1 MKNVLHYKGYSAK
14 PEYSAEDQVFYGKIL
29 GIDDLV
35 DFYTENAKEL
45 EQEFHAAVDD
55 YLAFCQEVGKQPQK
69 EFSGTFNV
77 RISPE
82 LHRKTFRKA
91 QEDGIAL
98 NKVVENA
105 LTEYLSPAWHENR
118 TVILPEEMAKMYSA
132 EEQTVDTAP
141 DDASHL
147 ALWKRNWTVVNGR
160 TEMKKRC

>member
-82 LHRKTFRKA
+82 LHRKAFRRMS
-91 QEDGIAL
+91 ERFF
-98 NKVVENA
+98 VVT
-105 LTEYLSPAWHENR
+105 LHRSKR
-118 TVILPEEMAKMYSA
+118 RFCMV
-132 EEQTVDTAP
+132 
-141 DDASHL
+141 
-147 ALWKRNWTVVNGR
+147 WK
-160 TEMKKRC
+160 